1 MPEISKLDAKIAIE
15 GKLQNVR
22 NALAILDKHV
32 AQRAKLQ
39 GEIDKLNAD
48 EAQLIAREDNH
59 EERLQELLR
68 LQAGRT
74 LKTANAEKLDERIR
88 NDEEAVNRESNVVSQ
103 FLEAFHA
110 AVLVNLQNVIQS
122 TTEAFILKEDIQHVM
137 QLAMRHPNV
146 RQIHHHNIPFFFKH
160 SGTSYADDV
169 RTARTLDIIW
179 GQLVEAADSIP
190 GQLEVSIPQPWLE

>member
-1 MPEISKLDAKIAIE
+1 
-15 GKLQNVR
+15 
-22 NALAILDKHV
+22 
-32 AQRAKLQ
+32 
-39 GEIDKLNAD
+39 
-48 EAQLIAREDNH
+48 
-59 EERLQELLR
+59 LLR

-88 NDEEAVNRESNVVSQ
+88 NDEEAVNRESNIVSQ

-169 RTARTLDIIW
+169 RPARTLDIIW

-190 GQLEVSIPQPWLE
+190 GELEVSIPAPWLE